1 MIAEEL
7 LRQARTQ
14 GASFEL
20 MKSGRI
26 KILADSP
33 LPETLMAELRQHKD
47 DIRVLLVQVP
57 DYQATACVCP
67 VPKGPTGCFRCGVCG
82 LALICPDCQ
91 LCRGCKL
98 CLRFK
103 RRQPVLPP
111 AAGEWLADS

>member
-7 LRQARTQ
+7 LRRARSR

-20 MKSGRI
+20 MESGRI
-26 KILADSP
+26 KILADLP
-33 LPETLMAELRQHKD
+33 LPETLMAQLREHKD

-57 DYQATACVCP
+57 NYHGTACVCP
-67 VPKGPTGCFRCGVCG
+67 VPKGPTGCVRCWVCG

-98 CLRFK
+98 RLRFPD
-103 RRQPVLPP
+103 RSGR
-111 AAGEWLADS
+111 